1 MITKVQTEDGP
12 RFIGIRKEARRLG
25 VTQNHLWRVLTG
37 KRDSNRIMEHIQIK
51 EVK

>member
-25 VTQNHLWRVLTG
+25 VTQAHLWRVLTG
-37 KRDSNRIMEHIQIK
+37 KRDSKRIMGRIEMK